1 METEVSDPDSNIIE
15 NIISASKGAEFYLSE
30 DVYDQAGNKL
40 LAKGYK
46 ITSDIKDKLI
56 SRVLKK
62 PLETSITTDTSLTA
76 ADIASDANEIIKKT
90 HFLNSFEVELK
101 VDLYA
106 IKHLELE
113 PLASL
118 LLTVQKNNSQA
129 SYEHTLFMMLVAR
142 LIAKKLNIDLQKIN
156 DLTTACL
163 LHDIGELYC
172 AVPETKNLSLE
183 HWRSIMTH
191 PIVGSSVVRQHMNYD
206 TSISKAILEH
216 HERNDG
222 SGYPNHLIAENLSDI
237 GKIMII
243 SEAFSGMVKRQYDI
257 GNLTSTL
264 KLINHD
270 FPKAELN
277 ALIGL
282 LQTLSGDN
290 SQINTNPILDNLVEK
305 LSNLESIIEQ
315 LNSIKP
321 ENDKLDLFKEYL
333 NLRLKRICQTVYAS
347 GLTDCINL
355 GIWDSIKLDEDINRE
370 LYVTT
375 NEVEWKM
382 KDLYRDISIRIFR
395 DGLEISDDLLI
406 IIDKINVSESMV

>member
-90 HFLNSFEVELK
+90 HFLNSFDVELK
-101 VDLYA
+101 LDLYA

-129 SYEHTLFMMLVAR
+129 SYEHTMFMMLVAR
-142 LIAKKLNIDLQKIN
+142 LIAKKLNIDSQKIN

-172 AVPETKNLSLE
+172 VVPETKNLSLE

-237 GKIMII
+237 GKIMIV

-257 GNLTSTL
+257 SNLTSTL

-282 LQTLSGDN
+282 LQTLSGNN

-315 LNSIKP
+315 LNSIKY

-347 GLTDCINL
+347 GLTDCINI

-406 IIDKINVSESMV
+406 IIDKINVSESMA

>member
-90 HFLNSFEVELK
+90 HFLNSFDVELK
-101 VDLYA
+101 LDLYA

-129 SYEHTLFMMLVAR
+129 SYEHTMFMMLVAR
-142 LIAKKLNIDLQKIN
+142 LIAKKLNIDSKKIN

-237 GKIMII
+237 GKIMIV

-257 GNLTSTL
+257 SNLTSTL

-282 LQTLSGDN
+282 LQTLSGNN

-315 LNSIKP
+315 LNSIKY

-347 GLTDCINL
+347 GLTDCINI

-406 IIDKINVSESMV
+406 IIDKINVSESMA

>member
-101 VDLYA
+101 LDLYA

-142 LIAKKLNIDLQKIN
+142 LIAKKLNIDSQKIN

-237 GKIMII
+237 GKIMIV

-282 LQTLSGDN
+282 LQTVSGNN

-315 LNSIKP
+315 LNSIKS
-321 ENDKLDLFKEYL
+321 ENDKLDLFKDYL

-355 GIWDSIKLDEDINRE
+355 GIWDSIKLDEEINRE

-406 IIDKINVSESMV
+406 IIDKINVSESMA

>member
-142 LIAKKLNIDLQKIN
+142 LIAKKLNIDSQKIN
-156 DLTTACL
+156 HITTACL

-237 GKIMII
+237 GKIMIVA
-243 SEAFSGMVKRQYDI
+243 EAFSGMVKRQYDI

-395 DGLEISDDLLI
+395 DRLEISDDLLI

>member
-76 ADIASDANEIIKKT
+76 ADIASDTNEIIKKT

-101 VDLYA
+101 LDLYA

-142 LIAKKLNIDLQKIN
+142 LIAKKLNIDSQKIN

-172 AVPETKNLSLE
+172 VVPETKNLSLE

-191 PIVGSSVVRQHMNYD
+191 PIVGSSVVRQHMNYN

-237 GKIMII
+237 GKIMIV

-257 GNLTSTL
+257 SNLTSTL

-282 LQTLSGDN
+282 LQTLSGN
-290 SQINTNPILDNLVEK
+290 SSHINTNPILENLVEK

-315 LNSIKP
+315 LNSIKS
-321 ENDKLDLFKEYL
+321 ENDKLDLFKDYL

-347 GLTDCINL
+347 GLTDCKNL

-395 DGLEISDDLLI
+395 DGLQISDDLQI
-406 IIDKINVSESMV
+406 IIDKINIAEEIA

>member
-76 ADIASDANEIIKKT
+76 ADIASDTNEIIKKT

-101 VDLYA
+101 LDLYA

-142 LIAKKLNIDLQKIN
+142 LIAKKLNIDSQKIN
-156 DLTTACL
+156 HITTACL

-315 LNSIKP
+315 LNSIKS

-395 DGLEISDDLLI
+395 DRLEISDDLLI

>member
-1 METEVSDPDSNIIE
+1 MSDPDSNIIE

-62 PLETSITTDTSLTA
+62 PLETSITTDTPLTA

-90 HFLNSFEVELK
+90 LFLNSFDVELK
-101 VDLYA
+101 LDLYA
-106 IKHLELE
+106 IKNLELE

-118 LLTVQKNNSQA
+118 LLAVQKNNSEV

-142 LIAKKLNIDLQKIN
+142 LIAKKLNIDSKKIN

-237 GKIMII
+237 GKIMIV

-282 LQTLSGDN
+282 LQTVSGNN

-315 LNSIKP
+315 LNSIKS
-321 ENDKLDLFKEYL
+321 ENNKLDLFKDYL

-355 GIWDSIKLDEDINRE
+355 GIWDSIKLDEEINRE

-382 KDLYRDISIRIFR
+382 KDLYRDLSIRIFK
-395 DGLEISDDLLI
+395 DGLEIPDDLLI
-406 IIDKINVSESMV
+406 IVDKINIAEEIA

>member
-76 ADIASDANEIIKKT
+76 TDIASDANEIIKKT

-101 VDLYA
+101 LDLYA

-142 LIAKKLNIDLQKIN
+142 LIAKKLNIDSQKIN
-156 DLTTACL
+156 HITTACL

-315 LNSIKP
+315 LNSIKS

>member
-1 METEVSDPDSNIIE
+1 
-15 NIISASKGAEFYLSE
+15 
-30 DVYDQAGNKL
+30 
-40 LAKGYK
+40 
-46 ITSDIKDKLI
+46 
-56 SRVLKK
+56 
-62 PLETSITTDTSLTA
+62 
-76 ADIASDANEIIKKT
+76 
-90 HFLNSFEVELK
+90 
-101 VDLYA
+101 
-106 IKHLELE
+106 
-113 PLASL
+113 
-118 LLTVQKNNSQA
+118 
-129 SYEHTLFMMLVAR
+129 
-142 LIAKKLNIDLQKIN
+142 
-156 DLTTACL
+156 
-163 LHDIGELYC
+163 
-172 AVPETKNLSLE
+172 
-183 HWRSIMTH
+183 MTH

-237 GKIMII
+237 GKIMIV

-257 GNLTSTL
+257 SNLTSTL

-282 LQTLSGDN
+282 LQTLSGNN

-315 LNSIKP
+315 LNSIKY

-347 GLTDCINL
+347 GLTDCINI

-406 IIDKINVSESMV
+406 IIDKINVSESMA

>member
-76 ADIASDANEIIKKT
+76 TDIASDANEIIKKT

-101 VDLYA
+101 LDLYA

-142 LIAKKLNIDLQKIN
+142 LIAKKLNIDSQKIN
-156 DLTTACL
+156 HITTACL

-237 GKIMII
+237 GKIMIVA
-243 SEAFSGMVKRQYDI
+243 EAFSGMVKRQYDI

-315 LNSIKP
+315 LNSIKS

>member
-76 ADIASDANEIIKKT
+76 TDIASDANEIIKKT

-101 VDLYA
+101 LDLYA

-142 LIAKKLNIDLQKIN
+142 LIAKKLNIDSQKIN
-156 DLTTACL
+156 HITTACL

-237 GKIMII
+237 GKIMIVA
-243 SEAFSGMVKRQYDI
+243 EAFSGMVKRQYDI

-395 DGLEISDDLLI
+395 DRLEISDDLLI

>member
-1 METEVSDPDSNIIE
+1 METKVSDPDSNIIE

-62 PLETSITTDTSLTA
+62 PLETSITTDTPLTA

-90 HFLNSFEVELK
+90 LFLNSFDVELK
-101 VDLYA
+101 LDLYA
-106 IKHLELE
+106 IKNLELE

-118 LLTVQKNNSQA
+118 LLAVQKNNSEV

-142 LIAKKLNIDLQKIN
+142 LIAKKLNIDSKKIN

-237 GKIMII
+237 GKIMIV

-257 GNLTSTL
+257 SNLTSTL

-282 LQTLSGDN
+282 LQTLSGNN

-315 LNSIKP
+315 LNSIKY

-347 GLTDCINL
+347 GLTDCINI

-406 IIDKINVSESMV
+406 IIDKINVSESMA

>member
-101 VDLYA
+101 LDLYA

-142 LIAKKLNIDLQKIN
+142 LIAKKLNIDSQKIN
-156 DLTTACL
+156 HITTACL

-315 LNSIKP
+315 LNSIKS

>member
-90 HFLNSFEVELK
+90 HFLNSFDVELK
-101 VDLYA
+101 LDLYA

-142 LIAKKLNIDLQKIN
+142 LIAKKLNIDSQKIN

-172 AVPETKNLSLE
+172 VVPETKNLSLE

-206 TSISKAILEH
+206 KSISKAILEH

-237 GKIMII
+237 GKIMIVA
-243 SEAFSGMVKRQYDI
+243 EAFSGMVKRQYDI

-282 LQTLSGDN
+282 LKTVSGIN

-315 LNSIKP
+315 LNSIKS
-321 ENDKLDLFKEYL
+321 ENDKLDLFKDYL
-333 NLRLKRICQTVYAS
+333 ILRLKRICQTVYAS

-355 GIWDSIKLDEDINRE
+355 GIWDSIKLDEEINRE

-406 IIDKINVSESMV
+406 IIDKINVSESTV